1 MKQAL
6 KVLVRSFLRKCDIG
20 VTRYSTLQ
28 RLCENANASREIQL
42 LLALPNNHASQLLK
56 NLRKSRSEY
65 GQDLLVLSQ
74 LDFKRSGYFVEF
86 GATNGVDISNT
97 YLLESEF
104 GWNGILAE
112 PARCWHEA
120 LGRNRRAHIE
130 TRCVWKESNRVL
142 TFNETDVAE
151 LSTIGAFSSRDFNKN
166 TRKSGK
172 SYEVETISLNDLLS
186 KYNAPRQIDYLSLDT
201 EGSEV
206 EILSG
211 FDFGKHEFR
220 VITCEHNYTSMRDKL
235 FALLTSKGYVRYFQE
250 LSNCDDWY
258 IKSS

>member
-130 TRCVWKESNRVL
+130 TRCVWKESNRV
-142 TFNETDVAE
+142 
-151 LSTIGAFSSRDFNKN
+151 
-166 TRKSGK
+166 
-172 SYEVETISLNDLLS
+172 
-186 KYNAPRQIDYLSLDT
+186 
-201 EGSEV
+201 
-206 EILSG
+206 
-211 FDFGKHEFR
+211 
-220 VITCEHNYTSMRDKL
+220 
-235 FALLTSKGYVRYFQE
+235 
-250 LSNCDDWY
+250 
-258 IKSS
+258 